1 MKFKNSIK
9 FIYTDVI
16 YLCQKALR
24 PLSQL
29 RPDQGYARCP
39 NLRIRENYNQTVVD
53 APDPDFTYTGIS
65 FFLFDLNRLIKVRQ
79 QIDEQLRAVGQLENG
94 QKSTEWENQ
103 VFQRSKSREEYIKLV
118 ATLILKLRDYGKKVS
133 YCF

>member
-1 MKFKNSIK
+1 M
-9 FIYTDVI
+9 
-16 YLCQKALR
+16 
-24 PLSQL
+24 
-29 RPDQGYARCP
+29 
-39 NLRIRENYNQTVVD
+39 VD

-133 YCF
+133 HCFWVYFVCILFGSLEVESSETRMSCLYSRIWIID